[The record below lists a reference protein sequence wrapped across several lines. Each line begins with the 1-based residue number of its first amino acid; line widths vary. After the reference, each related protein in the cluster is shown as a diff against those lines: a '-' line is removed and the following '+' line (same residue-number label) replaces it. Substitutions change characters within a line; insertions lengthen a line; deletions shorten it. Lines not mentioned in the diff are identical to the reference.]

1 MVDARWARMIIEGDM
16 VSGPFAGEIWQ
27 TGLSFVTGDA
37 GGIFPGGIKEPLPTF
52 SVNTMGE
59 HTSDA
64 TWEKDWAWEGSTKMT
79 KACQTSLADLAL
91 TFWNAI
97 KGSAPTQSRM
107 LGVRINAHQADGKVV
122 NGANVFSLKTPAL
135 GTASS
140 PMPNQLAIV
149 ASLRTGARGPG
160 GRGRMFL
167 PLNGTMAA
175 GGVIAAATKTAIN
188 SGLLALIANAYDLA
202 AGNPLASIVNAKGL
216 TYSSIASVGVG
227 DLFDTQRRRR
237 NAIQENYT
245 VVQVVH

>member
-1 MVDARWARMIIEGDM
+1 
-16 VSGPFAGEIWQ
+16 
-27 TGLSFVTGDA
+27 
-37 GGIFPGGIKEPLPTF
+37 
-52 SVNTMGE
+52 
-59 HTSDA
+59 
-64 TWEKDWAWEGSTKMT
+64 
-79 KACQTSLADLAL
+79 
-91 TFWNAI
+91 
-97 KGSAPTQSRM
+97 
-107 LGVRINAHQADGKVV
+107 
-122 NGANVFSLKTPAL
+122 
-135 GTASS
+135 
-140 PMPNQLAIV
+140 
-149 ASLRTGARGPG
+149 
-160 GRGRMFL
+160 MFL